1 MTVEEYR
8 KDPALNFSLAKILAT
23 ETPAH
28 FLEARENPDR
38 EETIAMRMGTAV
50 HDLLQGKFQ
59 EYAIK
64 PAFNPITR
72 NQADTWHGNKTWCKE
87 WMSEQILPML
97 SADEYAAVVGM
108 RDALSENPVFQML
121 QQMCPVV
128 ETPVF
133 ATYRGVKIKALPDMI
148 GYDSEGNRFIVDL
161 KTALDVSAFK
171 FAKTVKNMCYH
182 IQQAWYCNAVAL
194 AEGLEEKPRYML
206 FTVEKSRPH
215 LTRSFFLPDKASE
228 QGQRQMDKIIDL
240 YLECMEK
247 DLWPGYPDQP
257 TILPWWDDE
266 KSIPY

>member
-50 HDLLQGKFQ
+50 HDLLQGKLQ

-64 PAFNPITR
+64 PAFNPFTR

-128 ETPVF
+128 ETPVPV
-133 ATYRGVKIKALPDMI
+133 RVLEQPVLHPQI
-148 GYDSEGNRFIVDL
+148 
-161 KTALDVSAFK
+161 
-171 FAKTVKNMCYH
+171 
-182 IQQAWYCNAVAL
+182 AVACAVQL
-194 AEGLEEKPRYML
+194 IIELKISAPIALNHQHQCDYVSKSMNISRGL
-206 FTVEKSRPH
+206 
-215 LTRSFFLPDKASE
+215 
-228 QGQRQMDKIIDL
+228 
-240 YLECMEK
+240 
-247 DLWPGYPDQP
+247 
-257 TILPWWDDE
+257 
-266 KSIPY
+266 